1 MQSGKGSHSL
11 LWEVRRMG
19 QGRNGGKGYDEA
31 GSEGVIRGM
40 LRVKREESDLGA
52 VRSHGNQGGI
62 CGWTSEAK
70 QQNLCGGVAW
80 QDPSLLQL
88 APLLR
93 PFSAVM
99 APALPV
105 S

>member
-1 MQSGKGSHSL
+1 
-11 LWEVRRMG
+11 
-19 QGRNGGKGYDEA
+19 
-31 GSEGVIRGM
+31 M

-52 VRSHGNQGGI
+52 VRYHGNQGGI
-62 CGWTSEAK
+62 CGWSSEEE

-88 APLLR
+88 APLPQ

-99 APALPV
+99 APAPPV